1 MHRKLDYDWLLF
13 DLDGT
18 LTDPF
23 EGITRSVEYALNA
36 FGIEV
41 EDRRVLAPFIG
52 PPLVESLTERYGFT
66 MEDAVAAVAK
76 YREYFAVKGLY
87 ENELFEGIPELL
99 SDCRKAGY
107 KISMATSK
115 PTHYARIIAEHFD
128 IARYFDAIHG
138 SSLDGTR
145 ITKSSVVAEA
155 VAEEHLD
162 PTRALMIG
170 DRRHDVE
177 GAGEHGIRTIGVLYG
192 YGSREEHEAAG
203 AAYIVNDLDELRELL
218 ICE

>member
-87 ENELFEGIPELL
+87 ETELFEGIPELL

-115 PTHYARIIAEHFD
+115 PTHYAKIIAEHFD

-177 GAGEHGIRTIGVLYG
+177 GAGEHGIRTVGVLYG

>member
-1 MHRKLDYDWLLF
+1 MRRKLDYDWLLF

-23 EGITRSVEYALNA
+23 EGITRSVEYALNS

-41 EDRRVLAPFIG
+41 EDRRTLAPFIG

-66 MEDAVAAVAK
+66 MENAVKAVDK
-76 YREYFAVKGLY
+76 YREYFADKGLY

-99 SDCRKAGY
+99 RDCREAGY

-115 PTHYARIIAEHFD
+115 PTYYARIIAEHFD

-138 SSLDGTR
+138 SSLDGSR
-145 ITKSSVVAEA
+145 ISKSSVVAEA
-155 VAEEHLD
+155 VAEENIN
-162 PTRALMIG
+162 PSRALMIG

-177 GAGEHGIRTIGVLYG
+177 GAGEHGIRTVGVLYG
-192 YGSREEHEAAG
+192 YGSHEELLSAG
-203 AAYIVNDLDELRELL
+203 AVHIVQDLTELHQLL
-218 ICE
+218 ID

>member
-1 MHRKLDYDWLLF
+1 MRRKLDYDWLLF

-41 EDRRVLAPFIG
+41 EDRRSLAPFIG

-99 SDCRKAGY
+99 NDCRKAGY

-115 PTHYARIIAEHFD
+115 PTHYAKIIAEHFD
-128 IARYFDAIHG
+128 IAHYFDAIHG
-138 SSLDGTR
+138 SSLDGSR

-155 VAEEHLD
+155 VREEGLD
-162 PTRALMIG
+162 PERALMIG

-177 GAGEHGIRTIGVLYG
+177 GAREHGIKTVGVLYG
-192 YGSREEHEAAG
+192 YGSLEEHTAAG
-203 AAYIVNDLDELRELL
+203 AAYIAKDLDELRELL
-218 ICE
+218 IAE

>member
-99 SDCRKAGY
+99 SNCRKAGY

-155 VAEEHLD
+155 VQEEHLD

-177 GAGEHGIRTIGVLYG
+177 GAGEHGIRTVGVLYG

>member
-41 EDRRVLAPFIG
+41 KDRRVLAPFIG

-162 PTRALMIG
+162 PSRALMIG

-177 GAGEHGIRTIGVLYG
+177 GAGEHGIRTVGVLYG

>member
-115 PTHYARIIAEHFD
+115 PTHNARIIAEHFD

-162 PTRALMIG
+162 PSRAVMLG

-177 GAGEHGIRTIGVLYG
+177 GAGVHGSRTVGVRYV

>member
-177 GAGEHGIRTIGVLYG
+177 GAREHGIRTVGVLYG

>member
-1 MHRKLDYDWLLF
+1 MRRKLDYDWLLF

-41 EDRRVLAPFIG
+41 EDRRTLAPFIG

-76 YREYFAVKGLY
+76 YREYFSVKGLY
-87 ENELFEGIPELL
+87 ENELFAGIPELL
-99 SDCRKAGY
+99 RDCRAAGY

-115 PTHYARIIAEHFD
+115 PTYYARIIAEHFD

-138 SSLDGTR
+138 SSLDGSR
-145 ITKSSVVAEA
+145 ITKSLVVEEA
-155 VAEEHLD
+155 VREENLD

-177 GAGEHGIRTIGVLYG
+177 GAGEHGIKTVGVLYG
-192 YGSREEHEAAG
+192 YGSYEELSSSG
-203 AAYIVNDLDELRELL
+203 AIHIVKDIDELHNLL
-218 ICE
+218 ISE